1 MIKDKRITLR
11 DIAQRRKELR
21 LCADLAIIEAERM
34 EQEAAGLRKR
44 AYEARIKADALDTV
58 AGRRRW

>member
-1 MIKDKRITLR
+1 MIKEKRMTLR
-11 DIAQRRKELR
+11 EIAQRRKELR

-44 AYEARIKADALDTV
+44 AETARLQADALETV

>member
-1 MIKDKRITLR
+1 MSKEKRMTLR
-11 DIAQRRKELR
+11 EISQRRKELR
-21 LCADLAIIEAERM
+21 LCADLATIEAERM

-44 AYEARIKADALDTV
+44 AEEARLQADELDAV

>member
-1 MIKDKRITLR
+1 MIKDKRMTLR
-11 DIAQRRKELR
+11 EISQRRKELR
-21 LCADLAIIEAERM
+21 LCADLAIIEAERI

-44 AYEARIKADALDTV
+44 AEAARLQADALDEV

>member
-1 MIKDKRITLR
+1 
-11 DIAQRRKELR
+11 
-21 LCADLAIIEAERM
+21 M

-44 AYEARIKADALDTV
+44 AEEARIKADALDTV

>member
-1 MIKDKRITLR
+1 MSKDKRMTLR
-11 DIAQRRKELR
+11 EISQRRKELR
-21 LCADLAIIEAERM
+21 LCADLAIIEAEGM

-44 AYEARIKADALDTV
+44 AEAARLQADELDAV

>member
-1 MIKDKRITLR
+1 
-11 DIAQRRKELR
+11 
-21 LCADLAIIEAERM
+21 M

-44 AYEARIKADALDTV
+44 AEAARLQADALDEV